1 MAKHELTAWRC
12 VVWLWA
18 LGWLTSAQAW
28 PGVVTHVSD
37 GDTVWARPWQGGEP
51 VKVRVQGIDAPEHC
65 QYWGPQSKQA
75 LQALLLHQVVDVQG
89 QQHDSYGRLLAR
101 VYRQGQDVGAW
112 MVSQG
117 HAWSYHYQH
126 HPGPYEAQQAYAQT
140 YHLGLFAS
148 AYSLEPRWFRKR
160 FGPCP

>member
-1 MAKHELTAWRC
+1 MPPRWQRAC
-12 VVWLWA
+12 A
-18 LGWLTSAQAW
+18 LGAVLCAWATQALAW

-37 GDTVWARPWQGGEP
+37 GDTVWVRPWQGGEAR
-51 VKVRVQGIDAPEHC
+51 KVRVLGIDAPEHC
-65 QYWGPQSKQA
+65 QYWGAQSQQA
-75 LQALLLHQVVDVQG
+75 LQAVLLNQVVDVQG

-112 MVSQG
+112 MVTQG
-117 HAWSYHYQH
+117 HAWSYHYQY

-140 YHLGLFAS
+140 YHLGLFIS
-148 AYSLEPRWFRKR
+148 PNPVEPRWFRKR